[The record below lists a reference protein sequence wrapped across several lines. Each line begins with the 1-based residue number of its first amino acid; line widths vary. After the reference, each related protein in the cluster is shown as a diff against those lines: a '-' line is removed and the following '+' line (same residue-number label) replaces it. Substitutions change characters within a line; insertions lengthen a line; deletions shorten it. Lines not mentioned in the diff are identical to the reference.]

1 MRTKRIELEGSAGHV
16 AIERQRGSATIRIDS
31 ILRDPKGGQQ
41 AWKTWEIP
49 ARTGDDDLFKIAEV
63 IQRRCDGVRGT
74 NSDIHDY
81 YRELQ
86 RFQD

>member
-1 MRTKRIELEGSAGHV
+1 MRTKRIELEGRAGHA

-31 ILRDPKGGQQ
+31 ILREPKGDQ
-41 AWKTWEIP
+41 AWMTWEIP
-49 ARTGDDDLFKIAEV
+49 ARTGDDELFKIAEV

-74 NSDIHDY
+74 GSDIHDY
-81 YRELQ
+81 FRELQ